1 MEIIV
6 NDAELVGT
14 TKSIKV
20 EAVIVYGS
28 KEVELSLTITHRI
41 DNHDERIEWECTHTD
56 DDEVLDLDDVQD
68 AIDNFVTGLVY
79 TNSSKL

>member
-14 TKSIKV
+14 TKRIKL
-20 EAVIVYGS
+20 EAAIVYGS

-41 DNHDERIEWECTHTD
+41 DNYDERIEWECIHTD
-56 DDEVLDLDDVQD
+56 DEEVLDHDDVQD
-68 AIDNFVTGLVY
+68 AIDNYVTEWVY
-79 TNSSKL
+79 KNSAKL